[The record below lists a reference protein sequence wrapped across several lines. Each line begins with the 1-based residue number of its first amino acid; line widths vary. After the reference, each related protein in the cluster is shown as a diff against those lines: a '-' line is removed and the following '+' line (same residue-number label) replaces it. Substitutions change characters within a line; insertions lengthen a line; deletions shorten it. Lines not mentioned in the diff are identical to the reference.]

1 MLSLTPRADLFVF
14 KLPKDF
20 LPKEI
25 EEKYSKIINREKSV
39 INTPIDYLNESIMT
53 VSFPGLSDLLTEQSQ
68 HSTHPENRGPKKG
81 LNTSRVNIEPTRSN
95 NTYSPSNILS
105 QIANEFTV
113 TFRKNQGLYNYFM
126 IYETIFHKILKEYAN
141 VTKPDDFFEVDI
153 LDETGRIMGRIKMFQ
168 PRIDGLEG
176 LEFSYNKLERQVETF
191 ELKFKYNNID
201 FDIIDVE
208 NE

>member
-53 VSFPGLSDLLTEQSQ
+53 ISFPGLSELLTEQSQ
-68 HSTHPENRGPKKG
+68 HSTHPENKGPKKG
-81 LNTSRVNIEPTRSN
+81 LNTARVNIEPTRSN
-95 NTYSPSNILS
+95 NTYSPNNILA
-105 QIANEFTV
+105 QVANEFTV

-126 IYETIFHKILKEYAN
+126 IYETIFHKVLKEYAN

-153 LDETGRIMGRIKMFQ
+153 LDETGKIMGRIKMFQ

-208 NE
+208 TE

>member
-14 KLPKDF
+14 KFPKDF

-68 HSTHPENRGPKKG
+68 HSTHPENKGAKKG
-81 LNTSRVNIEPTRSN
+81 LNTARVNIEPTRSN

-141 VTKPDDFFEVDI
+141 VTKPDDFFAVDI